1 MKKLGHPVK
10 ITRPTASRCELMIR
24 LVKAN
29 YGLSCESFHS
39 SLLIERSQGL
49 KTSAIS
55 AKLSWILMTIA
66 SRVLYICVTF
76 WLLAHTPPVYLHL
89 IFEIS
94 SDTWFFFNF
103 EMSSLKIKKSIWFR
117 NWFLQAT
124 QAVKIKFELEKKS
137 SLIRNQF
144 FFKFVINSQIDISKI
159 KHR

>member
-1 MKKLGHPVK
+1 MSGLHDTGNGENKLALLRDFWILSSTLLIDEK
-10 ITRPTASRCELMIR
+10 IGTPCKNYRPTASRCELMIR

-76 WLLAHTPPVYLHL
+76 WLLAHTVPYRLLSAAFPK
-89 IFEIS
+89 II
-94 SDTWFFFNF
+94 TA
-103 EMSSLKIKKSIWFR
+103 LKSHMTCY
-117 NWFLQAT
+117 NL
-124 QAVKIKFELEKKS
+124 
-137 SLIRNQF
+137 N
-144 FFKFVINSQIDISKI
+144 
-159 KHR
+159 